1 MPVNLKADVPESY
14 IYIYCIGRGG
24 VWVEN
29 ITTRKYATELNYLQQ
44 TELTSYVIHVI
55 HPT

>member
-14 IYIYCIGRGG
+14 IYILYWEGG